1 MLFQEMEGQLK
12 DVWNLDRGTPM
23 HTDLKLKSCQRSEPL
38 QSKCEAGQGIRLWD
52 LEMGAAM
59 ELTK

>member
-1 MLFQEMEGQLK
+1 
-12 DVWNLDRGTPM
+12 M
-23 HTDLKLKSCQRSEPL
+23 HTELKLESCQRAEQL